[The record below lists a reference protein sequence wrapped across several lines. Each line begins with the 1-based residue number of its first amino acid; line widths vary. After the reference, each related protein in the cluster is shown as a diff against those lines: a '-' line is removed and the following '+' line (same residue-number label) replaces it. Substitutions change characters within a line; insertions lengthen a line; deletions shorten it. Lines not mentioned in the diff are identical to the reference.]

1 MALCDPGTHDLLFSL
16 LMLVRMLMLLLQV
29 FEGTDGVDNTKTH
42 CEFTGDVMTMPIR
55 CALLVL
61 LWLPRLLHCTTY
73 YTPHSEEML
82 GRSFDG
88 SGRPR
93 DGGPRVLAE
102 DYVDIMGGY
111 TLAGTIRS
119 HISSSPF
126 FIVSPGKPINPYAR
140 VYPKEMIQTGISA
153 IDVMNSIARGQ
164 KIPLFS
170 AAGLPHD
177 LVRL

>member
-1 MALCDPGTHDLLFSL
+1 MASEQWFRYGTLRPRHTHYLLFSL
-16 LMLVRMLMLLLQV
+16 LMLMLVRMLMLLLQV

-55 CALLVL
+55 CAPLVL
-61 LWLPRLLHCTTY
+61 LWLPRLLRYTTY
-73 YTPHSEEML
+73 CTPRSEEML

-111 TLAGTIRS
+111 NLRAPFGATS
-119 HISSSPF
+119 HHPPSSLCHQENQSTRM
-126 FIVSPGKPINPYAR
+126 R
-140 VYPKEMIQTGISA
+140 VCTRRK
-153 IDVMNSIARGQ
+153 
-164 KIPLFS
+164 
-170 AAGLPHD
+170 
-177 LVRL
+177 